1 MKRRRNVISVRPME
15 FVSLDLGTR
24 TRDYEEI
31 WALQREIHAEV
42 AAGHREDT
50 VLLVEHDSVFT
61 AGKRTN
67 TSDRPTDDARV
78 IDVDRGG
85 RITWHGPGQLVAYP
99 ILKLREAFD
108 VVGYVRALETA
119 IINLTTELG
128 ATTIRVDGRSGV
140 WFPAT
145 NLMRDRK
152 VCAIGVRVAKGTSM
166 HGIALNC
173 DANLADFGR
182 IVPCGIEDAG
192 VTTLSREL
200 RRPLTVLDA
209 APLVERHLRE
219 SLATVT
225 LSPISRTS
233 IDSSQTPSLA

>member
-1 MKRRRNVISVRPME
+1 ME

-31 WALQREIHAEV
+31 WELQRKVHQEV
-42 AAGHREDT
+42 STGEREDT

-67 TSDRPTDDARV
+67 QSDRPTDGARV

-99 ILKLREAFD
+99 IIRLKEPID
-108 VVGYVRALETA
+108 VVAYVRALEQA
-119 IINLTTELG
+119 VIDLIADLG
-128 ATTIRVDGRSGV
+128 AGAVRVADRSGV

-145 NLMRDRK
+145 ELMRDRK
-152 VCAIGVRVAKGTSM
+152 VCAIGVRVARGTTM

-173 DANLADFGR
+173 DANLADYGR
-182 IVPCGIEDAG
+182 IVPCGISDAG
-192 VTTLSREL
+192 VTTLTREL
-200 RRPLTVLDA
+200 RRQVTISDVVEPLQVQLTSHLT
-209 APLVERHLRE
+209 PLIRPSV
-219 SLATVT
+219 AYV
-225 LSPISRTS
+225 
-233 IDSSQTPSLA
+233 TPSAS